1 MSADVPIVLVNMPMS
16 AVERPSLALGLLKS
30 VLTQAGLRSRTAY
43 ANIWF
48 LEYAGLGDY
57 SALETSP
64 PEEALVDWL
73 FAGAAFPDFETDQAR
88 FLDRYF
94 QRNPCRHKS
103 EAELRAKFLELRSL
117 IGGFIDW
124 TCGKILK
131 ERPAMVGC
139 TSTFTQHVPAL
150 ALLRRLSELS
160 PGLVTLMGGAN
171 CESVMGRTTHA
182 RFPWV
187 DYVVSGEADTL
198 IGGLCRDILTHGRDI
213 PPADLPFGVFGPVHR
228 QVGYPTT
235 FTGDLVP
242 RAVVEDIQALP
253 LPDFSDYFAEL
264 EQSLY
269 ADRIYPGLP
278 MEFSRG
284 CWWQRS
290 SPCTFCGL
298 NGALMTYRQKPAA
311 QAPEEMIEMS
321 ARYGTSRIEAV
332 DNILA
337 NDFVEKALPRLIA
350 LPEKLD
356 IFFEV
361 KANLKRHEVEKL
373 AAGGVRWIQPGIES
387 LDSRVLKLMGK
398 GTTAAQNVQL
408 LKWCRQFGVRVIWSV
423 LWGFPRESDA
433 WYAQMCR
440 LLPLLH
446 HLHPGHAVR
455 LRYQRFSL
463 YHRAADRYGLT
474 LSPAASYHYV
484 YPLSERDLADQV
496 YYFEDSGDN
505 DAGREFGALDAN
517 SRPGVQAVIQGMDA
531 WSEEWQGLM
540 APMLTMRDSGDEI
553 IVEDTRNIAVEREH
567 RVKGLAREI
576 LLAADQGMPEAH
588 LVGQLRAANVKQ
600 IKRATAGLIA
610 RTLIV
615 RLDARLIG
623 LPVWSPCTPM
633 PALSSFPGGSLDR
646 RAGL

>member
-1 MSADVPIVLVNMPMS
+1 MSTDVAIVLVNMPMS

-48 LEYAGLGDY
+48 LEYAGLADY
-57 SALETSP
+57 SVLETSP

-73 FAGAAFPDFETDQAR
+73 FAGVAFPDFETDHAR

-94 QRNPCRHKS
+94 QRNPCLHKS
-103 EAELRAKFLELRSL
+103 EPGLRAKFLELRSL

-124 TCGKILK
+124 TCGKILR

-182 RFPWV
+182 QFPWV
-187 DYVVSGEADTL
+187 DYVVSGEADKL

-213 PPADLPFGVFGPVHR
+213 PPADLPFGVFGPAHR
-228 QVGYPTT
+228 QTGYPAT
-235 FTGDLVP
+235 FTGDMVP
-242 RAVVEDIQALP
+242 RAVVEDIHSLP

-264 EQSLY
+264 EQSLC
-269 ADRIYPGLP
+269 ADRVYPGLP

-298 NGALMTYRQKPAA
+298 NGASMTYRQKPAA

-337 NDFVEKALPRLIA
+337 NDYVEKALPRLIA
-350 LPEKLD
+350 LSEKLD

-408 LKWCRQFGVRVIWSV
+408 LKWCRQFGVRPIWSV

-446 HLHPGHAVR
+446 HLHPGHVVR

-463 YHRAADRYGLT
+463 YHRAADQYGLT
-474 LSPAASYHYV
+474 LSPAASYRYV

-496 YYFEDSGDN
+496 YHFEDGDDN
-505 DAGREFGALDAN
+505 DGGREFGPLDTN
-517 SRPGVQAVIQGMDA
+517 RRPGVQAVIQGMDA
-531 WSEEWQGLM
+531 WSEARCGLT
-540 APMLTMRDSGDEI
+540 PPILSMRDSGDEI
-553 IVEDTRNIAVEREH
+553 IVEDTRNIAVEREQ

-576 LLAADQGMPEAH
+576 LLAADQGMPEVR
-588 LVGQLRAANVKQ
+588 LSRQLKGANV
-600 IKRATAGLIA
+600 IEVEEATADLIA
-610 RTLIV
+610 RKLIV

-623 LPVWSPCTPM
+623 LPIWSPSTPM
-633 PALSSFPGGSLDR
+633 PALTAFPGGYLDR
-646 RAGL
+646 RG

>member
-1 MSADVPIVLVNMPMS
+1 MSSDVPIVLVNMPMS

-30 VLTQAGLRSRTAY
+30 VLTQAGMKSKTAY

-48 LEYAGLGDY
+48 LEYAGLADY

-73 FAGAAFPDFETDQAR
+73 FAGAAFPDSETDHAR

-94 QRNPCRHKS
+94 QRNPCRNKS
-103 EAELRAKFLELRSL
+103 EAKLRVKFLKLRSL

-131 ERPAMVGC
+131 ERPAIVGC

-150 ALLRRLSELS
+150 ALLRRLRQLS
-160 PGLVTLMGGAN
+160 PGLVTLIGGAN

-187 DYVVSGEADTL
+187 DYVVSGEADEL
-198 IGGLCRDILTHGRDI
+198 IGGLCRDILTRGRDI

-228 QVGYPTT
+228 QTGYPVT
-235 FTGDLVP
+235 FTGDMVP
-242 RAVVEDIQALP
+242 RAVVEDLHTLP

-269 ADRIYPGLP
+269 VDRIDPGLP

-284 CWWQRS
+284 CWWHRS

-337 NDFVEKALPRLIA
+337 NDYVEKALPRLIA
-350 LPEKLD
+350 LPKKLN

-373 AAGGVRWIQPGIES
+373 AAGGIRWIQPGVES

-408 LKWCRQFGVRVIWSV
+408 LKWCRQFGVRVSWSV
-423 LWGFPRESDA
+423 LWGFPSERDA
-433 WYAQMCR
+433 WYAQMSN

-446 HLHPGHAVR
+446 HLHPGHVVR

-474 LSPAASYHYV
+474 LRPAASYRYV
-484 YPLSERDLADQV
+484 YPLSERDLADLV
-496 YYFEDSGDN
+496 YYFEDSAD
-505 DAGREFGALDAN
+505 DDTRREFGAFHAN
-517 SRPGVQAVIQGMDA
+517 RRPGVHAVIQGMDA
-531 WSEEWQGLM
+531 WSDSWQGLTP
-540 APMLTMRDSGDEI
+540 PMLSMRDSGDEI
-553 IVEDTRNIAVEREH
+553 AVKDTRNIAAEREH
-567 RVKGLAREI
+567 HVKGIAREI
-576 LLAADQGMPEAH
+576 LLAADRGTPEIH
-588 LVGQLRAANVKQ
+588 LGRQLKGANT
-600 IKRATAGLIA
+600 IEIEEATADLIA
-610 RTLIV
+610 RNLIV

-623 LPVWSPCTPM
+623 LATWSPCTPM
-633 PALSSFPGGSLDR
+633 PSLTAFPGGYLDR
-646 RAGL
+646 RG